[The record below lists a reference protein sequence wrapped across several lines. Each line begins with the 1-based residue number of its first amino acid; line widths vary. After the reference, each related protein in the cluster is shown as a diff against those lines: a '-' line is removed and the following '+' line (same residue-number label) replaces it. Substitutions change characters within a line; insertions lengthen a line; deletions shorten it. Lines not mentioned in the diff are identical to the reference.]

1 MWSSSK
7 IPCDSAKFLTAKF
20 IKAYK
25 WVLFV
30 WNCLFCVQLRS
41 SLKHAKYLLVFVNTS
56 QNAFLF
62 CKQFL
67 WFPSMHF
74 CKSCVLCSEPCS
86 KITNVAQS
94 FMVGRGTSHFCVG
107 VFISKSTHSKSSSH
121 HKQYV
126 QRLHS
131 FSLPQA
137 FVRHFDMP
145 VSVPHHTAPAMPVLW
160 ASQFLLGNFLFYS
173 QKNIWTVVTCSNSK
187 WCKIKYKSFDV
198 QVVFSCRWQRV

>member
-94 FMVGRGTSHFCVG
+94 FMVG
-107 VFISKSTHSKSSSH
+107 THLIF
-121 HKQYV
+121 V
-126 QRLHS
+126 WEFS
-131 FSLPQA
+131 FPKA
-137 FVRHFDMP
+137 
-145 VSVPHHTAPAMPVLW
+145 HTQNPPPIINNTFNVYIP
-160 ASQFLLGNFLFYS
+160 FLFRRPSY
-173 QKNIWTVVTCSNSK
+173 VTLICQ
-187 WCKIKYKSFDV
+187 W
-198 QVVFSCRWQRV
+198 VFHITPHQQCLFYEHRNFFWGISCFIPKRTFEQL